1 MTTVAAATA
10 SQPLYL
16 LSKRYLTEPRPVCHA
31 RVVVIGAS
39 ACAVACLETLVFAQ
53 QLRLSNVTLVSPGG
67 LRVRT
72 LNYTSTHAKL
82 K

>member
-1 MTTVAAATA
+1 MHLTTAVVAAA
-10 SQPLYL
+10 SKPLYL

-39 ACAVACLETLVFAQ
+39 TCAVACLETLVFSQ

-72 LNYTSTHAKL
+72 LN
-82 K
+82 

>member
-1 MTTVAAATA
+1 MHLTTAVVAAA
-10 SQPLYL
+10 SKPLYL
-16 LSKRYLTEPRPVCHA
+16 LSKRYLTEPRPVRHA

-39 ACAVACLETLVFAQ
+39 TCAVACLETLVFSQ

-72 LNYTSTHAKL
+72 LN
-82 K
+82 